1 MNNNSTADPII
12 RFPTQS
18 ESFIIKKFSYCDSLI
33 YTQDNSIWVNE
44 AIENKRILIAE
55 INSHVCGMI
64 TWDYIFQNTVPL
76 VTWLYIIE
84 EYRHGSLTR
93 LLTKSL
99 YDHLRQQGYTRL
111 LYGMHESVKD
121 PSTIA
126 PHGFLEWPG
135 KGKENIYW
143 MKLA

>member
-1 MNNNSTADPII
+1 MKNKLTTDPVI
-12 RFPTQS
+12 RFANHN
-18 ESFIIKKFSYCDSLI
+18 EFELLKKFSYDEH
-33 YTQDNSIWVNE
+33 SINRNNRDIWLNE
-44 AIENKRILIAE
+44 AIEKNRILIAE
-55 INSHVCGMI
+55 IEHQVCGMI
-64 TWDYIFQNTVPL
+64 TWDYIFQYSVPL

-99 YDHLRQQGYTRL
+99 YDHLRQKGYTRL

-143 MKLA
+143 MKL